1 MQRRLTIP
9 VSSKMFEYAP
19 QTDVT
24 SRLQKKTFSVLV
36 DMLALITGTMNFIS
50 VVSDFECRQNVVPS
64 FAGARQSVARVFRNC
79 DRVRSHVS
87 ELARAAAVA

>member
-9 VSSKMFEYAP
+9 VSSKMLEYAP
-19 QTDVT
+19 KTDCK
-24 SRLQKKTFSVLV
+24 KKTFSVLV

-50 VVSDFECRQNVVPS
+50 VVPDFECRQNIVPS
-64 FAGARQSVARVFRNC
+64 FAGARQSVARVFRSC

-87 ELARAAAVA
+87 E